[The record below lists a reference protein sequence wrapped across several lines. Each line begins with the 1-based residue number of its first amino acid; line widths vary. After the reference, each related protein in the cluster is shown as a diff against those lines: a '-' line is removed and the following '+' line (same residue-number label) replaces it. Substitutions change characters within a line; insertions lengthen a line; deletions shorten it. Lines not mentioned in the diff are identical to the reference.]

1 MMNRESVALDDIV
14 ALLKKIKKSEDLR
27 WLSRYIA
34 IQADLKAELRGIG
47 FTKYRRS
54 AALNKIRNLVDDL
67 TNAELM
73 TLHKMVGLLWETL
86 RPKPVKGRGVVEI
99 KTIQKKYIVI
109 DFETGLPLFDEEGNI
124 VTASYDYDYVYIRLW
139 AGKGDTNRKR
149 KKL

>member
-54 AALNKIRNLVDDL
+54 AALNKIRSLVDDL
-67 TNAELM
+67 SNAELI
-73 TLHKMVGLLWETL
+73 TLHTMVGLLWDAL
-86 RPKPVKGRGVVEI
+86 RPKPIKGKGMVEI
-99 KTIQKKYIVI
+99 KTIKRRRTLI
-109 DFETGLPLFDEEGNI
+109 DWGSGEPLLD
-124 VTASYDYDYVYIRLW
+124 D
-139 AGKGDTNRKR
+139 
-149 KKL
+149 